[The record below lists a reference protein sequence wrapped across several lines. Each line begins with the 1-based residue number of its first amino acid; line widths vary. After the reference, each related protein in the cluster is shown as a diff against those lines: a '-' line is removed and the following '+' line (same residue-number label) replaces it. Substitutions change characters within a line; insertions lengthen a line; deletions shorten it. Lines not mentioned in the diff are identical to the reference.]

1 MDLDN
6 GFVYFGKNGTFQ
18 NSGDPT
24 SGSSGT
30 GAAYTISS
38 TLVNGGGWG
47 PAVCN
52 ESKC

>member
-1 MDLDN
+1 MLDN

-47 PAVCN
+47 PAVSN